1 MQGKEKA
8 NPKKPFCSQTTEFT
22 GAQLRTPLYC
32 PRHDSPTIKH
42 DRYTTGASKPLTHLA
57 SKAPRPYNPNI
68 QCRKGSI
75 LHPCT
80 LLVAVCLPPVIFITL
95 GGALFGPGSP
105 ASPISPS
112 AIAYARE
119 FRRYGRIW
127 RDDPRGMVPTGI
139 HQGGGVGGVHKW
151 ENETFLTI
159 VD

>member
-1 MQGKEKA
+1 MEIRRGAIHHAKNQSKER
-8 NPKKPFCSQTTEFT
+8 KKQIRKNRFALILQFT
-22 GAQLRTPLYC
+22 GAQLRKPLYC

-68 QCRKGSI
+68 QCQGSI

-80 LLVAVCLPPVIFITL
+80 LLVAVCLPPVVFIML

-119 FRRYGRIW
+119 FRGYGRIW

-139 HQGGGVGGVHKW
+139 H
-151 ENETFLTI
+151 
-159 VD
+159 